1 MKIHGTPGLRAEL
14 NPSLPMPASG
24 SPPRP
29 EVDSFE
35 QAEQFRLPHLPLPS
49 TRTPEVNRPQ
59 RLPAEPAPRLA
70 RPVLF
75 VHGYMGMPEEFQDM
89 TSWLTREGVNRDGGV
104 LDGAE
109 PGPVDSEANLFAI
122 RYTRPWQT
130 METDARE
137 LHNVIEAICQATGAT
152 GVDVVAHSKGALD
165 TRKYLMEADEKV
177 DHVVMIGTPNA
188 GTLLADV
195 ELLIREKLGR
205 PMKPPIKDPEVKVT
219 LNQLRVDRAD
229 KAGTPR
235 NPALRELNQS
245 WETQRERAE
254 FLAITG
260 NGIPTI
266 NEVTGV
272 TFLGD
277 GTVTRRSA
285 APEGIPARHAW
296 FSVHGSLAGNQA
308 VMRETFAFL
317 TDQPLSASEDIFE
330 TPEDRARA
338 ESLGLI
344 PDAQA
349 PVCLS
354 EGFLLAESGAEGR
367 GRADGQT

>member
-1 MKIHGTPGLRAEL
+1 MKIQGTPALRAEL
-14 NPSLPMPASG
+14 NPSLPK
-24 SPPRP
+24 PPSEKPSRS

-35 QAEQFRLPHLPLPS
+35 HAETSCLPRLPLPS
-49 TRTPEVNRPQ
+49 TRKPEVNHKPT
-59 RLPAEPAPRLA
+59 RLPAEPAPKLD

-75 VHGYMGMPEEFQDM
+75 VHGYMGVPEEFQEM
-89 TSWLTREGVNRDGGV
+89 TSWLTREGANRDGGV
-104 LDGAE
+104 LDGAD
-109 PGPVDSEANLFAI
+109 PGPVDPNANLFAI

-130 METDARE
+130 METDAQE
-137 LHNVIEAICQATGAT
+137 LHNVIEAICKATGAT

-165 TRKYLMEADEKV
+165 TRKYLMESNEKV

-188 GTLLADV
+188 GTFLADV
-195 ELLIREKLGR
+195 ELLIRDKLGI
-205 PMKPPIKDPEVKVT
+205 PVKPPIKDPEVQAA
-219 LNQLRVDRAD
+219 LNQLRADRVD
-229 KAGTPR
+229 GGGIPR
-235 NPALRELNQS
+235 NPALRELNQN
-245 WETQRERAE
+245 WETQRNRAE

-266 NEVTGV
+266 NEVTGL

-296 FSVHGSLAGNQA
+296 FSTHGSLAGNHA

-317 TDQPLSASEDIFE
+317 TGQPLSATEDIFE

-338 ESLGLI
+338 MEMGL
-344 PDAQA
+344 DLDTNV
-349 PVCLS
+349 PVSPS
-354 EGFLLAESGAEGR
+354 EGFLLAESAQEGR
-367 GRADGQT
+367 GKADA

>member
-1 MKIHGTPGLRAEL
+1 MKIQGPPALRAEL
-14 NPSLPMPASG
+14 NPSLPTPASG
-24 SPPRP
+24 SPPRS

-35 QAEQFRLPHLPLPS
+35 HAEPLRLPHLPLPS
-49 TRTPEVNRPQ
+49 TRTPEVNRPP

-89 TSWLTREGVNRDGGV
+89 TSWLTREGANRDGGI

-109 PGPVDSEANLFAI
+109 PGAVDPDANLFAI

-130 METDARE
+130 METDAGE

-165 TRKYLMEADEKV
+165 TRKYLMEAAEKV

-205 PMKPPIKDPEVKVT
+205 PMKPPIKDPEVHAT
-219 LNQLRVDRAD
+219 LNQLRADRVDG
-229 KAGTPR
+229 KGIPL
-235 NPALRELNQS
+235 NPALRELNQN
-245 WETQRERAE
+245 WETQRDRAE

-317 TDQPLSASEDIFE
+317 TDQPLSATEDIFE

-338 ESLGLI
+338 RDMGLVL
-344 PDAQA
+344 DSKA
-349 PVCLS
+349 PVSPS
-354 EGFLLAESGAEGR
+354 EGFLLAESGQEGR
-367 GRADGQT
+367 GKAGS

>member
-1 MKIHGTPGLRAEL
+1 LKIHGTPALRADL
-14 NPSLPMPASG
+14 NLSSPVPASG
-24 SPPRP
+24 NPPRAD
-29 EVDSFE
+29 VDSFQPGE
-35 QAEQFRLPHLPLPS
+35 IAQIPGLPLPS
-49 TRTPEVNRPQ
+49 TRTPDVNRLP
-59 RLPAEPAPRLA
+59 RLPAEPAPKLA

-75 VHGYMGMPEEFQDM
+75 VHGYMGMPEEFKDM
-89 TSWLTREGVNRDGGV
+89 TAWLTREGANRDGGF
-104 LDGAE
+104 LDGAD
-109 PGPVDSEANLFAI
+109 PDQVDPKANLFAI

-137 LHNVIEAICQATGAT
+137 LHNAIEAICRATGAT

-205 PMKPPIKDPEVKVT
+205 PMRPPIKDPEVQAT
-219 LNQLRVDRAD
+219 LNQLRVDRVAKD
-229 KAGTPR
+229 GTAS
-235 NPALRELNQS
+235 NPALRELNQN

-266 NEVTGV
+266 NEVTGI

-285 APEGIPARHAW
+285 APEGVPARHAW
-296 FSVHGSLAGNQA
+296 FSAHGSLTGNQA

-317 TDQPLSASEDIFE
+317 TDQPLSTSEDIFE

-338 ESLGLI
+338 RDMGLVL
-344 PDAQA
+344 DAQA
-349 PVCLS
+349 PVSPS
-354 EGFLLAESGAEGR
+354 EGFLVADSNREGR
-367 GRADGQT
+367 GRADS

>member
-1 MKIHGTPGLRAEL
+1 MKIHGTPASRAEL
-14 NPSLPMPASG
+14 NLPSPPPASG
-24 SPPRP
+24 HPPRP

-35 QAEQFRLPHLPLPS
+35 PGERLQGHRLPLPS
-49 TRTPEVNRPQ
+49 TRTPDVNRAP
-59 RLPAEPAPRLA
+59 RLPADPAPRLQ

-75 VHGYMGMPEEFQDM
+75 VHGYMGMPEEFMDM
-89 TSWLTREGVNRDGGV
+89 SAWLTRDGVNRDGGI
-104 LDGAE
+104 LDGAD
-109 PGPVDSEANLFAI
+109 PGPIDPEADLFAI

-130 METDARE
+130 METDAQE

-188 GTLLADV
+188 GTLLADI
-195 ELLIREKLGR
+195 ELLIREGLGR
-205 PMKPPIKDPEVKVT
+205 PMKPPIKDPEVKAT
-219 LNQLRVDRAD
+219 LDQLRADRVDRQ
-229 KAGTPR
+229 GNPR
-235 NPALRELNQS
+235 NPALRELNES
-245 WETQRERAE
+245 WEIQRGRAE

-266 NEVTGV
+266 NEVSGV

-317 TDQPLSASEDIFE
+317 TGQPLSVSEDIFE
-330 TPEDRARA
+330 TPEDQARA
-338 ESLGLI
+338 ESLGLVPKVQPEGPPEALPEG
-344 PDAQA
+344 PD
-349 PVCLS
+349 
-354 EGFLLAESGAEGR
+354 GFLVADPGQKGR
-367 GRADGQT
+367 S